1 MKILPFLTG
10 LLLYA
15 LAFCSAAAPQ
25 NPGALGQRPLL
36 PLPKAE
42 EIKANCE
49 KEIAQARAQFEHI
62 ESGKD
67 KRNIFTAMNA
77 LNIFIEDKAGP
88 YEILANVSPDKATRD
103 AADDCTVKYSPF
115 GTDIFQSEKLY
126 RRIKAAKTTNLA
138 QASYKKDLL
147 EGFEDSGVSL
157 PKDKRQRVK
166 DINEK
171 ITNLAKDFERNIRED
186 GTVVSFTERELE
198 GVPKSVIDKAKR
210 DAQGNIVLTL
220 AYPEYLPVVENAR
233 QEASR
238 ERMWRA
244 KQNEGGRK
252 NLALLDEIS
261 ALRQELA
268 TIYGYPDY
276 AAFSLRRKMANDSK
290 TVMDFLSSV
299 RKAVADLEKKDI
311 EELRAFKAEMEK
323 TPLAQ
328 TRVNRWDSAY
338 LQNQLK
344 RARYNVDQEA
354 LRKYF
359 PTEASVRYMLRLSE
373 TLYGIKFN
381 EAKVPTWHPD
391 VRYLDV
397 SDATTGRFIGGVYL
411 DLFPREGKYNHA
423 AVWPVRNASALLGR
437 TPIPVLVT
445 NLNRDGLD
453 QNELETLLH
462 EFGHALHGLLSTA
475 QFNAQAGT
483 SVKRDFV
490 EAPSQMFEEW
500 ARREEPLK
508 FFAQVC
514 GPSCPALSKEQ
525 IEQLDKARKFGRG
538 IRYMS
543 QWSYAMLDMALT
555 HNRADAD
562 AMAAWKRIQGQ
573 TALGYVD
580 NTIFPAGFGHLV
592 GGYAAGYYGYMWSEV
607 LALDMLSAFG
617 DQLLNPQTGRK
628 YRDLILAQ
636 GGEKAPQVLVE
647 TFLGRKPNST
657 AFFKEIT
664 GVR

>member
-1 MKILPFLTG
+1 MKILKLST
-10 LLLYA
+10 
-15 LAFCSAAAPQ
+15 AFSLSAFVWCVFAAPKD
-25 NPGALGQRPLL
+25 ALPADQRPVL
-36 PLPKAE
+36 PIPNAE
-42 EIKANCE
+42 AINANCD
-49 KEIAQARAQFEHI
+49 KEIAQARSQFELI
-62 ESGKD
+62 ESRKD
-67 KRNIFTAMNA
+67 KRNVFTAMNA
-77 LNIFIEDKAGP
+77 LNIFIEDKSGP
-88 YEILANVSPDKATRD
+88 YEIIANVSTDKATRD
-103 AADDCTVKYSPF
+103 AADACTVKYSPF
-115 GTDIFQSEKLY
+115 GTDVFQSEKLY
-126 RRIKAAKTTNLA
+126 QRIKAAKTNTAA
-138 QASYKKDLL
+138 QVAYKKDLL

-166 DINEK
+166 NINEK
-171 ITNLAKDFERNIRED
+171 IANLAKDFERNIRED
-186 GTVVSFTERELE
+186 GTVLAFTEAELE
-198 GVPKSVIDKAKR
+198 GVPKPVIEKAKR
-210 DAQGNIVLTL
+210 DEQGKVLLTL
-220 AYPEYLPVVENAR
+220 AYPEYVPVMDNAR
-233 QEASR
+233 QAATR

-244 KQNEGGRK
+244 KQNEGGNK
-252 NLALLDEIS
+252 NLALLDEVS
-261 ALRQELA
+261 VLRQELA

-276 AAFSLRRKMANDSK
+276 AAYSLRRKMANDPK
-290 TVMDFLSSV
+290 TVMDFLTSV
-299 RKAVADLEKKDI
+299 RTAVVDLEKKDI
-311 EELRAFKAEMEK
+311 EELRVFKAESEK
-323 TPLAQ
+323 IPLAQ

-381 EAKVPTWHPD
+381 EAKVPTWHAD

-397 SDATTGRFIGGVYL
+397 SDAASGKFIGGVYL
-411 DLFPREGKYNHA
+411 DLYPREGKYNHA
-423 AVWPVRNASALLGR
+423 AVWPVRNVSALVGR

-445 NLNRDGLD
+445 NLNREGLNQD
-453 QNELETLLH
+453 ELETLLH

-514 GPSCPALSKEQ
+514 GSSCPALSKEQ

-538 IRYMS
+538 IRYMG

-555 HNRADAD
+555 HDRKDTD

-580 NTIFPAGFGHLV
+580 NTIFPAGFGHLIS
-592 GGYAAGYYGYMWSEV
+592 GYAAGYYGYMWSEV
-607 LALDMLSAFG
+607 LALDMLSAYG
-617 DQLLNPQTGRK
+617 DQMLNPQTGRK

-636 GGEKAPQVLVE
+636 GGEKPPQVLVQ

>member
-1 MKILPFLTG
+1 MKILQLSTAFLFC
-10 LLLYA
+10 A
-15 LAFCSAAAPQ
+15 MAFSSAAVPKTPPQ
-25 NPGALGQRPLL
+25 PTQRPLL
-36 PLPKAE
+36 PIPTAE
-42 EIKANCE
+42 FIKANCE
-49 KEIAQARAQFEHI
+49 KEIAQARAQFQLI

-67 KRNIFTAMNA
+67 RRNVFMAMNA
-77 LNIFIEDKAGP
+77 LNIFIEDKSGP
-88 YEILANVSPDKATRD
+88 YEIMANVSTDKTTRD

-126 RRIKAAKTTNLA
+126 RRIKATKTSNPA
-138 QASYKKDLL
+138 QASYKQELL
-147 EGFEDSGVSL
+147 EGFEDAGVSL
-157 PKDKRQRVK
+157 PKQKRQRVK

-171 ITNLAKDFERNIRED
+171 IANLAKDFERNIRED

-198 GVPKSVIDKAKR
+198 GVPTAVIEKAKR
-210 DAQGNIVLTL
+210 DTQGNILLTL
-220 AYPEYLPVVENAR
+220 AYPEYLPVMDNAR
-233 QEASR
+233 QEATR

-244 KQNEGGRK
+244 KQNEGSSK
-252 NLALLDEIS
+252 NLALLDEVS
-261 ALRQELA
+261 VLRQEMA

-276 AAFSLRRKMANDSK
+276 AAYSLRRKMANDPK
-290 TVMDFLSSV
+290 TVMDFLASV
-299 RKAVADLEKKDI
+299 RTAVADLEKKDI
-311 EELRAFKAEMEK
+311 EELRVFKAESEK
-323 TPLAQ
+323 IPLAQ

-373 TLYGIKFN
+373 TLYGIKFD
-381 EAKVPTWHPD
+381 EAKVPTWHAD

-397 SDATTGRFIGGVYL
+397 SDAANGKFIGGVYL
-411 DLFPREGKYNHA
+411 DLYPREGKYNHA
-423 AVWPVRNASALLGR
+423 AVWPVRNVSALVGR

-445 NLNRDGLD
+445 NLNREGLNQD
-453 QNELETLLH
+453 ELETLLH

-514 GPSCPALSKEQ
+514 GSSCPALSKEQ

-538 IRYMS
+538 IRYMG

-555 HNRADAD
+555 HDRKDAD
-562 AMAAWKRIQGQ
+562 AMSAWKRIQGQ
-573 TALGYVD
+573 TALGYVE

-607 LALDMLSAFG
+607 LALDMLSAYG
-617 DQLLNPQTGRK
+617 DQMLNPQTGRK

-636 GGEKAPQVLVE
+636 GGEKSPQVLVQ